1 MRTTVTLDPDVAAKL
16 KQAARES
23 GSSFKEVLNSTVRR
37 GFERAG
43 RGAEP
48 YRLPA
53 PERMEARPG
62 VDLDKALRLAG
73 ELEDAETM
81 RKLQLGK

>member
-16 KQAARES
+16 KETARER
-23 GSSFKEVLNSTVRR
+23 GVSFKEALNATVRR
-37 GFERAG
+37 GFESV
-43 RGAEP
+43 GATSEP
-48 YRLPA
+48 YRVPTHNLG
-53 PERMEARPG
+53 ARPG

-81 RKLQLGK
+81 RKLRMRK